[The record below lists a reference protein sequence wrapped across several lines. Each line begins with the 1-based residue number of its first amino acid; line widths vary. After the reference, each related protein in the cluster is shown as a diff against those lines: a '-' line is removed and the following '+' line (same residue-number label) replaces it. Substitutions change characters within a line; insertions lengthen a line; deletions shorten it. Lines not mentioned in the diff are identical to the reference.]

1 MQVQH
6 KSRTLVLNSKLF
18 GRVVYKL
25 LYLGLSSGLHSPN
38 FCPQHQLRPSLL
50 YLLLE
55 L

>member
-1 MQVQH
+1 MQIQH

-18 GRVVYKL
+18 GRLVYKL
-25 LYLGLSSGLHSPN
+25 FYLGFSSGLHSPN
-38 FCPQHQLRPSLL
+38 FCPQHQLTPPLL